1 MWRLEPNKTD
11 FANGDESDN
20 NFITSQLVRKTK
32 DFPILNKVSETWTLQ
47 LMMKLQKTM
56 VEIYEEQCKNEE
68 NENFLENINQIFLSW
83 VNAW

>member
-1 MWRLEPNKTD
+1 
-11 FANGDESDN
+11 
-20 NFITSQLVRKTK
+20 
-32 DFPILNKVSETWTLQ
+32 
-47 LMMKLQKTM
+47 MKLQKTM